1 MNEKAVALIIGAGG
15 SVPFGFLTGEQLKWA
30 IVDGLHG
37 VEVAHD
43 AAANVSEFASKLLKE
58 DFSVDE
64 LCLLRDRL
72 GTSGWTSVDEFLAE
86 HKDLQIVGKAAIAG
100 ILLPCE
106 NRDQLFD
113 PRDPKGNRIANWYQ
127 LLFRAIFSP
136 FEEILRRNVVIFTYN
151 YDCSLETYLK
161 ETMKNSYERPEHDV
175 DTALKHVR
183 IVHLHGEFT
192 SHKYAPESMSV
203 SLRKCSEAI
212 SIVTDNL
219 DDSPQFKQVIDTLW
233 KAEEIY
239 FIGFGYDEKNL
250 ARLPIESKYPPGSTG
265 SQLNEKRPSLNV
277 FGSAYRV
284 GPGVSRRVQDY
295 FKHRGFNIQL
305 GDTDQDAY
313 QFLRS
318 TVRFGNQ

>member
-1 MNEKAVALIIGAGG
+1 MNERAVALIIGAGG
-15 SVPFGFLTGEQLKWA
+15 SVPFGLLTGEQLKWA
-30 IVDGLHG
+30 IIDGLKG
-37 VEVAHD
+37 VDVAHD
-43 AAANVSEFASKLLKE
+43 ASMNISEFAFKLLKE

-72 GTSGWTSVDEFLAE
+72 RSSGWTSVDEFLAE

-136 FEEILRRNVVIFTYN
+136 FEEILSRNVVIFTYN

-183 IVHLHGEFT
+183 IVHLHGEFA
-192 SHKYAPESMSV
+192 SHEYASESMSV

-219 DDSPQFKQVIDTLW
+219 DDNPQFKKVTNTLW

-250 ARLPIESKYPPGSTG
+250 ARLPIESKYPIGSR
-265 SQLNEKRPSLNV
+265 NPMPRPSLNV
-277 FGSAYRV
+277 FGSAYGV
-284 GPGVSRRVQDY
+284 GPGVSRRVEDH
-295 FKHRGFNIQL
+295 FKHRGFDIQL
-305 GDTDQDAY
+305 GDINQDAY
-313 QFLRS
+313 QFLRT

>member
-1 MNEKAVALIIGAGG
+1 MNEKAVALVIGAGG

-37 VEVAHD
+37 VEIAQD
-43 AAANVSEFASKLLKE
+43 PATKIKAFARKLLKE

-72 GTSGWTSVDEFLAE
+72 RTSGWTSVDEFLAE
-86 HKDLQIVGKAAIAG
+86 HKDLQIVVKAAIAG

-161 ETMKNSYERPEHDV
+161 ESMKNSYERPEHDV

-183 IVHLHGEFT
+183 IVHLHGEFS
-192 SHKYAPESMSV
+192 SHEYASESISV
-203 SLRKCSEAI
+203 NLRKYSEAI

-219 DDSPQFKQVIDTLW
+219 DDSPQFNQVADSLW

-250 ARLPIESKYPPGSTG
+250 ARLPIESKYPPGSPG
-265 SQLNEKRPSLNV
+265 SRKGMPRPSLTV
-277 FGSAYRV
+277 FGSAYAV
-284 GPGVSRRVQDY
+284 GPGVSKRVKEY
-295 FKHRGFNIQL
+295 FIHRGFHIQL
-305 GDTDQDAY
+305 GDTNQDAY

>member
-37 VEVAHD
+37 VEVARD

-192 SHKYAPESMSV
+192 SHEYAPESMSV

-219 DDSPQFKQVIDTLW
+219 DDSPQFKKVIDTLW

-250 ARLPIESKYPPGSTG
+250 ARLPIESKYPPYSPGSRRGKT
-265 SQLNEKRPSLNV
+265 RPSLNV
-277 FGSAYRV
+277 FGSVYGV